1 MGFFRE
7 VMGNLIT
14 LAKGGHFDVIAQ
26 GNNCFCI
33 QGAGLAPQMVHAFGT
48 DNTLV
53 YTLEHPST
61 NGDINKLGQFE
72 VGWVDRG
79 KDGGLA
85 NQKLPWQTFDDVMAV
100 CNCYTQYGTGKT
112 GNPNGGTVALDYD
125 ALKLILRKI
134 NYTFKDRHIGLPLIG
149 CQLAGGD
156 WNIVRKLIINELKD
170 MDVTIVH
177 FDDRHFPKN

>member
-26 GNNCFCI
+26 GNNCHCI

-48 DNTLV
+48 DNTKI
-53 YTLEHPST
+53 YTLEHLST

-72 VGWVDRG
+72 VGYYFLKHETLVRSVS
-79 KDGGLA
+79 
-85 NQKLPWQTFDDVMAV
+85 NISIPDDKYVAV

-134 NYTFKDRHIGLPLIG
+134 NYTFKTKHIGLPLIG